1 MIFNSQLQY
10 MPKKTITNVRKSC
23 DICKSMGNIF
33 CFLTF
38 RTGGGYGA
46 AEVRGYWLKIK
57 SYGFLV
63 GYEMGMRRT
72 RDGYEGKKNRNEGFE
87 HVF

>member
-1 MIFNSQLQY
+1 

-38 RTGGGYGA
+38 RTGGGHRSPSVPTSLERQGRSVKFRLFNERLRL
-46 AEVRGYWLKIK
+46 EVKDYRFW
-57 SYGFLV
+57 FL
-63 GYEMGMRRT
+63 GGMRW
-72 RDGYEGKKNRNEGFE
+72 
-87 HVF
+87 V